1 MNGIEMVIGKCL
13 HIIKYDPVNNK
24 NGETQDQ
31 LPGGFTGEIKCI
43 EQHQKNKLFS
53 FKTYENV

>member
-24 NGETQDQ
+24 NGETKDK
-31 LPGGFTGEIKCI
+31 LPCGFTGKIKCI
-43 EQHQKNKLFS
+43 EQHQKNYLFC
-53 FKTYENV
+53 FKAYKDV